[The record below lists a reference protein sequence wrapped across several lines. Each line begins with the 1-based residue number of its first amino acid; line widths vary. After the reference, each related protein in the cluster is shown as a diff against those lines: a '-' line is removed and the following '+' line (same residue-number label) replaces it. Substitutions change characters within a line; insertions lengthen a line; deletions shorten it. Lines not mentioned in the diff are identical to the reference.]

1 MRLEK
6 DPLNLII
13 CGVGGQGNI
22 LASQIIASA
31 GIKDGFYVIIG
42 ETYGASQRGGAV
54 MSHLRLSDEM
64 QQGPLIPEG
73 LSDIILGFEP
83 VETLR
88 TIHSFGNPK
97 TKVIINPRPIYPIE
111 VLSGRI
117 EYPQV
122 EEVIDAIKK
131 LVEVVKVVEATKIAK
146 GMGETMVQNM
156 VMVGCLA
163 GSGWIPIRIDSFEEA
178 IRDVFPGKE
187 LNSKAFKA
195 GVERIMDIVDSDMD
209 I

>member
-31 GIKDGFYVIIG
+31 GIKDGFYVIVG
-42 ETYGASQRGGAV
+42 ETYGASQRGGMV

-73 LSDIILGFEP
+73 LADIILGFEP
-83 VETLR
+83 IETLR
-88 TIHSFGNPK
+88 TIYSFGNPQ
-97 TKVIINPRPIYPIE
+97 TKVILNPRPIYPIE
-111 VLSGRI
+111 VLSDRI

-122 EEVIDAIKK
+122 EEVTDAIKN
-131 LVEVVKVVEATKIAK
+131 LVEVVKVVETTKIAEDI
-146 GMGETMVQNM
+146 GETMVQNV
-156 VMVGCLA
+156 VMVGSLA
-163 GSGWIPIRIDSFEEA
+163 GSGWVPIKIDSFEEE
-178 IRDVFPGKE
+178 IRDIFPGKR
-187 LNSKAFKA
+187 LNFRAFEA
-195 GVERIMDIVDSDMD
+195 GIKRIKEIVDSDV
-209 I
+209 